1 MRRGAAWSGPFAAKP
16 VGAPL
21 AVAVVYAGR
30 MAWAMQRGLALAL
43 LCAPACARGVSLDGS
58 DPGETLAMTD
68 FGSTAM
74 AVPTD
79 PPGETSSPSTTLEED
94 STSTGDAPTEATEES
109 SGGEESSTGP
119 EGPHP
124 ELYPFDRVHSPIT
137 AYVAEQMRA
146 IAPLPDTV
154 DTTFAKIG
162 GTTTASANFMQCL
175 ADDMTIMDLPPEL
188 LATRDFFNVDL
199 GAGIT
204 SFTRD
209 SAAAMPAWSSEDLF
223 NGPVASELAM
233 IHPRFAH
240 VLVGTHDLASDQPA
254 AMFAFAENMF
264 VILKDLLAAGTVPIL
279 STLPQRTDM
288 PLKTPYIAR
297 YNAIIRGFAQ
307 GHQVPLVD
315 LELALRGVPMLG
327 IGPDGID
334 LTAFVSAMVDRPC
347 FFNEAGLA
355 GGYNVRNLESLVAL
369 DRARRVVVTGENEL
383 DPPQPGLRGAGTL
396 DDPFEIPGLPF
407 VDMRSTLGAASNAVP
422 SYSGVCDMM
431 QAEGGPE
438 VVYHLE
444 VKSPVDLRVL
454 VFDPV
459 GVDVDIHVLSSPD
472 PETCL
477 KRDDKEI
484 AGPLPDGDY
493 TIIVDTFTGDVPGGA
508 PGEYVL
514 VVLAD

>member
-1 MRRGAAWSGPFAAKP
+1 
-16 VGAPL
+16 
-21 AVAVVYAGR
+21 

-43 LCAPACARGVSLDGS
+43 LCAPACARGVSLEGS

-68 FGSTAM
+68 GGSTAVT
-74 AVPTD
+74 VPTES
-79 PPGETSSPSTTLEED
+79 PGDTTSPTTTMEAEG
-94 STSTGDAPTEATEES
+94 STSTGDLPTDATEES

-119 EGPHP
+119 ELPHP

-146 IAPLPDTV
+146 IAPQPDTV
-154 DTTFAKIG
+154 NTTFAKIG

-175 ADDMTIMDLPPEL
+175 ADDAAIMELPPEL

-209 SAAAMPAWSSEDLF
+209 SAAAMPAWTSDDLF
-223 NGPVASELAM
+223 AGPVADELSM

-288 PLKTPYIAR
+288 PIKAPYIPR
-297 YNAIIRGFAQ
+297 YNALIRGFAQ
-307 GHQVPLVD
+307 GHQIPLVD
-315 LELALRGVPMLG
+315 LELALQGVPMAG
-327 IGPDGID
+327 VGPDGID

-347 FFNEAGLA
+347 FFDEVGLQS
-355 GGYNVRNLESLVAL
+355 GYNVRNLESLVAL
-369 DRARRVVVTGENEL
+369 DRARRVVVLDEAEL
-383 DPPQPGLRGAGTL
+383 DAPQPGLRGSGTL

-407 VDMRSTLGAASNAVP
+407 VDMRSTAGAASNVVP

-431 QAEGGPE
+431 QDESGPE

-444 VKSPVDLRVL
+444 VDSLVNLRVL

-459 GVDVDIHVLSSPD
+459 GVDVDIHVLDSPD
-472 PETCL
+472 PTTCL

-493 TIIVDTFTGDVPGGA
+493 TIIVDTFAGDVPGGA
-508 PGEYVL
+508 PGDYVL